1 MKCSM
6 RVDKTYHSHARD
18 VRTISAS
25 PKLTPSTNPAYS
37 YAAGRYQKQPRA
49 LPDPTH
55 PTLTLPSMAASPEG
69 PTPVERPVAYKYSP
83 LPSLPNS
90 IRLLRLL
97 SANQANDPIKCQLF
111 TYSLTSPPRTS
122 HLYECLSY
130 VWGDVKDKPL
140 IEVDGAGLA
149 ITKNLHGALQR
160 LRDPALDRVLWVD
173 AVCINQ
179 DNIAERAQQVQVMA
193 MIYAYA
199 SKVVVWL
206 GEEVEGSS
214 EAMEVLREEAYRVY
228 RRQKTLEEANDGKG
242 FPMRRGG
249 NDLFDQAEAND
260 NKEARENARDH
271 VMTLLQRPW
280 FRRIW
285 VR

>member
-1 MKCSM
+1 
-6 RVDKTYHSHARD
+6 
-18 VRTISAS
+18 
-25 PKLTPSTNPAYS
+25 
-37 YAAGRYQKQPRA
+37 
-49 LPDPTH
+49 
-55 PTLTLPSMAASPEG
+55 MAASPESS
-69 PTPVERPVAYKYSP
+69 TPVEKPVAYKYSP

-90 IRLLRLL
+90 IRLLRLI
-97 SANQANDPIKCQLF
+97 SANQANDPIKCHLF

-140 IEVDGAGLA
+140 IEVDGAELA

-179 DNIAERAQQVQVMA
+179 DDIAERAQQVQIMA

-199 SKVVVWL
+199 SRVVVWL

-214 EAMEVLREEAYRVY
+214 EAMEVLREEAS
-228 RRQKTLEEANDGKG
+228 RRYGRQNTLEELNEDGMDEEDDA
-242 FPMRRGG
+242 MRHGG
-249 NDLFDQAEAND
+249 DDSRDQAEGKSND
-260 NKEARENARDH
+260 NEEARNNARDH
-271 VMTLLQRPW
+271 VMALLQRPW

>member
-1 MKCSM
+1 M
-6 RVDKTYHSHARD
+6 
-18 VRTISAS
+18 
-25 PKLTPSTNPAYS
+25 
-37 YAAGRYQKQPRA
+37 
-49 LPDPTH
+49 
-55 PTLTLPSMAASPEG
+55 
-69 PTPVERPVAYKYSP
+69 
-83 LPSLPNS
+83 
-90 IRLLRLL
+90 
-97 SANQANDPIKCQLF
+97 
-111 TYSLTSPPRTS
+111 
-122 HLYECLSY
+122 
-130 VWGDVKDKPL
+130 